1 MYLGPSGGDSLDEGL
16 QQQVRPPVQAAHKHL
31 ERLASAHTHLVLM
44 AEVLLEELK
53 VLADCVAVGDE
64 REQ

>member
-1 MYLGPSGGDSLDEGL
+1 MKVFSS
-16 QQQVRPPVQAAHKHL
+16 RCAHLSKL
-31 ERLASAHTHLVLM
+31 PINTWKDLRLLTTHLVLM
-44 AEVLLEELK
+44 AEVPLAELK

>member
-1 MYLGPSGGDSLDEGL
+1 MC
-16 QQQVRPPVQAAHKHL
+16 PPVQAAHKHL
-31 ERLASAHTHLVLM
+31 ERLASAHTHLVLA
-44 AEVLLEELK
+44 AEVPLAELK

>member
-1 MYLGPSGGDSLDEGL
+1 MKVFSS
-16 QQQVRPPVQAAHKHL
+16 RCAHLSKLLINTWKDLHL
-31 ERLASAHTHLVLM
+31 LTLLM

-53 VLADCVAVGDE
+53 VLADCVAVGDK